1 MLLQELISKITIPMR
16 EETLEYLINVKEE
29 TLEFYKV
36 GKYIK
41 LEEKGFDRKKLSL
54 MKSDAYKAM
63 KEIINEFGEEKYDFG
78 ISLFREDIEKLVKK
92 EFDAKEISL
101 IKRIEKKT
109 SDTNVINSNIYENNN
124 QLNATI
130 EFEDGIYKIETIVA
144 SGMVQ
149 KPHYRT
155 LIKKVMGK

>member
-63 KEIINEFGEEKYDFG
+63 KEIINECTKSWFME
-78 ISLFREDIEKLVKK
+78 SAQMLWRSHV
-92 EFDAKEISL
+92 
-101 IKRIEKKT
+101 
-109 SDTNVINSNIYENNN
+109 
-124 QLNATI
+124 
-130 EFEDGIYKIETIVA
+130 
-144 SGMVQ
+144 
-149 KPHYRT
+149 
-155 LIKKVMGK
+155 